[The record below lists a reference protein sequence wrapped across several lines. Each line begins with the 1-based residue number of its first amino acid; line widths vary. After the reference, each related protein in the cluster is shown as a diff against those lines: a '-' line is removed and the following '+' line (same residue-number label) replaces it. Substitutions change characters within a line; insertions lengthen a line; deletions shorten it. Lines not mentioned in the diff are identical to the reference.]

1 MFAYTTLLA
10 FALLQSTI
18 WRAAAWQQV
27 PLRGV
32 GQRAPRPK
40 FGRLRL
46 SHDDVDRHD
55 DPSPS
60 LIIENLQSTTA
71 AKNGYMRAMG
81 ISPRRIFIS
90 GLSAMAIALAGN
102 LFGVTSQLLT
112 IFPEDVVEASG
123 LDTYFPRGEF
133 KRCTGQGYSFVYP
146 TQWVAD
152 AFVALAKAQRQAKSL
167 DYRITRSG
175 ASVTVPDEAFGP
187 PGRLNKRGV
196 SEQGDTNVSVVV
208 SSVMPGFSLKG
219 TLGDPT
225 SAAQTLLRVS
235 LAPEGSG
242 RSATLLSAGEDSARQ
257 VYQFEYTVDRGDRG
271 PPLRAISV
279 IAARNSDAV
288 VTLTVVAPS
297 EDWRDENF
305 ARKLRKV
312 ANSFHVVRQ

>member
-1 MFAYTTLLA
+1 MFH
-10 FALLQSTI
+10 
-18 WRAAAWQQV
+18 
-27 PLRGV
+27 P
-32 GQRAPRPK
+32 
-40 FGRLRL
+40 
-46 SHDDVDRHD
+46 
-55 DPSPS
+55 
-60 LIIENLQSTTA
+60 
-71 AKNGYMRAMG
+71 
-81 ISPRRIFIS
+81 
-90 GLSAMAIALAGN
+90 
-102 LFGVTSQLLT
+102 
-112 IFPEDVVEASG
+112 
-123 LDTYFPRGEF
+123 
-133 KRCTGQGYSFVYP
+133 
-146 TQWVAD
+146 
-152 AFVALAKAQRQAKSL
+152 AFV
-167 DYRITRSG
+167 
-175 ASVTVPDEAFGP
+175 PAFGP

-208 SSVMPGFSLKG
+208 SSVMSGFSLKG

-297 EDWRDENF
+297 EDWRDENL
-305 ARKLRKV
+305 ASKLRKV